1 MIMFLAAAFR
11 GIWTHLNWKWVPQ
24 PHPGCNGSG
33 GEAWEVTR
41 QKSETSVVKKP
52 ACGGSYGGNQEPHRL
67 WHRHQFTIQTT
78 LRLQKKSI
86 SHDRPVSKFSLLP
99 SAETP
104 VRESTRAMPHVHMY
118 THVWSC
124 TCMRAYISVQ
134 YLHVPYMQAYM
145 ICSALSNSG
154 SLQWASSVEKWKVP
168 ADHLRCTSSKVQR
181 QGQNQNVFHVGVR
194 QPLPGSAE
202 HLRTQSRLPAR
213 FSDSCLANFNQNPM
227 VQTLLPLVRAWLW
240 LPLVTSLTYR
250 FQHVFACCTQAL
262 YHHRGICT
270 TGKQTSANKHARKP
284 CIRLLWGSSHPEI
297 NLWSSCCF
305 TAMKG
310 LSVTALDV
318 CDPNLHQHPFHRR
331 YKAHFFECY
340 FAASWHLLP
349 ASKNPSESCGTL
361 LPEGVG
367 QFVPRW
373 LCSSR

>member
-1 MIMFLAAAFR
+1 MQLGPEATPSWSSMPNSVSGR
-11 GIWTHLNWKWVPQ
+11 HRNQKRTTPCKQSTHIVPQ
-24 PHPGCNGSG
+24 CWDVSFLPGLGPAFPWPHERSRHDHVSCRCFPGHLDSSQLEMGAPTTSRLQRQRRWSLG
-33 GEAWEVTR
+33 GHKAEVWNIGG
-41 QKSETSVVKKP
+41 QEP

-67 WHRHQFTIQTT
+67 WHRHQLQFKQRCVYKKKYQPWSA
-78 LRLQKKSI
+78 RLQ
-86 SHDRPVSKFSLLP
+86 VSLLP

-270 TGKQTSANKHARKP
+270 TGNKPAQTNTHANHA
-284 CIRLLWGSSHPEI
+284 
-297 NLWSSCCF
+297 
-305 TAMKG
+305 
-310 LSVTALDV
+310 
-318 CDPNLHQHPFHRR
+318 
-331 YKAHFFECY
+331 
-340 FAASWHLLP
+340 
-349 ASKNPSESCGTL
+349 
-361 LPEGVG
+361 
-367 QFVPRW
+367 
-373 LCSSR
+373 

>member
-1 MIMFLAAAFR
+1 MLGRELSPWPWSGISLAARAITSWSCFLPLLS
-11 GIWTHLNWKWVPQ
+11 GASGPHLNWKWVPQ

-41 QKSETSVVKKP
+41 QKSETSVVK
-52 ACGGSYGGNQEPHRL
+52 NQPVEAATAATRSPHRL
-67 WHRHQFTIQTT
+67 WHRHQLQFKQRCVYKKKYQPWSA
-78 LRLQKKSI
+78 RLQ
-86 SHDRPVSKFSLLP
+86 VSLLP
-99 SAETP
+99 SAETL
-104 VRESTRAMPHVHMY
+104 VCESTRAMPHVHMY

-145 ICSALSNSG
+145 ICSVLSNCG

-240 LPLVTSLTYR
+240 FPLVTSLTYR

-270 TGKQTSANKHARKP
+270 TGN
-284 CIRLLWGSSHPEI
+284 
-297 NLWSSCCF
+297 
-305 TAMKG
+305 
-310 LSVTALDV
+310 
-318 CDPNLHQHPFHRR
+318 
-331 YKAHFFECY
+331 
-340 FAASWHLLP
+340 
-349 ASKNPSESCGTL
+349 
-361 LPEGVG
+361 
-367 QFVPRW
+367 
-373 LCSSR
+373 